1 MDLLNF
7 KFPIEL
13 EPNKAIA
20 KLIDVLDLQNL
31 QFITSQKFNDSEP
44 PPYKVDTVTMTG
56 TPGYVNSRLKDM
68 RDTIIQYFNDYANS
82 KESIATK
89 IQMLGQSEILLTEK
103 LFYWD
108 IKFPELYDG
117 PLKFDLLDYNNN
129 LKVVVFTELVVPDNI
144 KEEIVQHH
152 NVRLAFFQLLIK
164 HIILL
169 EKKVNYYNSNYT
181 IDDTTN
187 FKSSDLL
194 EVWIGL
200 KEMGFL
206 EGNEKNE
213 LRLRTDFFKLFG
225 IPEIQYNDKHNQ
237 IKTRKIPKFIFIEKM
252 LSALKS
258 AYEK

>member
-7 KFPIEL
+7 TFPIEL

-31 QFITSQKFNDSEP
+31 QFMTNRKFEDLEP
-44 PPYKVDTVTMTG
+44 PPYIVDAVTITG
-56 TPGYVNSRLKDM
+56 TPSFINSRLKEM
-68 RDTIIQYFNDYANS
+68 RGRIIEYFDEYANS
-82 KESIATK
+82 LESIDTK
-89 IQMLGQSEILLTEK
+89 IQMLSQTEILLTEK

-108 IKFPELYDG
+108 LEFPELYDS
-117 PLKFDLLDYNNN
+117 PLKFDLIDLENN
-129 LKVVVFTELVVPDNI
+129 LKDVSIHELVVPDVI
-144 KEEIVQHH
+144 KNEIIQHH

-169 EKKVNYYNSNYT
+169 EKKVNYYNSNYI
-181 IDDTTN
+181 IDDNTN